1 MTENNVKKF
10 YKICLL
16 GDSGVGKTAIAERYV
31 NNKFDVDS
39 ICTIGASFLTKKI
52 QNDNTQLNLE
62 IWDTAGQERYRALTP
77 LYYRQCSAVIIVI
90 DNTENLSIESAEYWI
105 KRVNEENE
113 KPYII
118 LVINKTDLN
127 QDINEINIEN
137 FCNSYSVDYIYVSAK
152 TNANIDNLFNRIIT
166 NIYSNPIKR
175 SIKLE
180 EYEINS
186 KPKCCK

>member
-1 MTENNVKKF
+1 MSKKNEKKI

-39 ICTIGASFLTKKI
+39 ICTIGASFLTKRI
-52 QNDNTQLNLE
+52 DYNNSEVNLQ

-77 LYYRQCSAVIIVI
+77 LYYRQCSAIIIVI
-90 DNTENLSIESAEYWI
+90 DNTETISVESAKYWI
-105 KRVNEENE
+105 QKVNEENE

-118 LVINKTDLN
+118 LVINKSDLN
-127 QDINEINIEN
+127 QDIHEINIED
-137 FCNSYSVDYIYVSAK
+137 FCNLYSVDYIYVSAK
-152 TNANIDNLFNRIIT
+152 TSANIDILFNKIIN
-166 NIYSNPIKR
+166 NIYPKPIQK
-175 SIKLE
+175 SIKIE

-186 KPKCCK
+186 KPNCCR

>member
-31 NNKFDVDS
+31 NNTFDVDS

>member
-31 NNKFDVDS
+31 NNTFDVDS

-52 QNDNTQLNLE
+52 QNDNTQLSLE

-90 DNTENLSIESAEYWI
+90 DNTESLSIESAEYWI

-152 TNANIDNLFNRIIT
+152 TSANIDNLFNRIIT
-166 NIYSNPIKR
+166 NIYDNPIK
-175 SIKLE
+175 
-180 EYEINS
+180 
-186 KPKCCK
+186 